1 MGSHWTI
8 ATRINKER
16 RNKKERY
23 KGVNESF
30 SRKSSN
36 VNYGTKNA
44 SNDEL
49 NDIATKMKKEHKQL
63 LIKRGFLVVLVLI
76 MIIVAFYLLIR
87 V

>member
-30 SRKSSN
+30 SKESFN
-36 VNYGTKNA
+36 VTYGVKNA
-44 SNDEL
+44 SDDEL
-49 NDIATKMKKEHKQL
+49 NNIAVKMKKEHKQL

-76 MIIVAFYLLIR
+76 IIMVAFYLLMR